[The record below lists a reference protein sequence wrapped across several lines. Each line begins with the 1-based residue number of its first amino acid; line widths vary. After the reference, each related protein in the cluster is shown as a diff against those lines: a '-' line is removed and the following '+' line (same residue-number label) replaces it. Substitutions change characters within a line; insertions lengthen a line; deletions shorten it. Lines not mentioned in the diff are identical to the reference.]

1 MRMDNPIRC
10 RIPDILRSKGQTQ
23 TWLAD
28 RTGFSSQ
35 RVSDYCT
42 MRRLMSLQVAKLIA
56 DELRVPIEDLYVWE
70 RQQE

>member
-1 MRMDNPIRC
+1 MDNPIRC
-10 RIPDILRSKGQTQ
+10 RIPDILRSRGQTQ

>member
-1 MRMDNPIRC
+1 MDNPIRC

>member
-10 RIPDILRSKGQTQ
+10 RIPDILKSKGQTQ

-35 RVSDYCT
+35 RISDYCT
-42 MRRLMSLQVAKLIA
+42 MRRFMSIQVAKLIA
-56 DELRVPIEDLYVWE
+56 DELGVPIDQLYVW

>member
-1 MRMDNPIRC
+1 MDNPIRC

-28 RTGFSSQ
+28 RTGFSGQ

>member
-1 MRMDNPIRC
+1 MDNPIRC

-42 MRRLMSLQVAKLIA
+42 MRRIMSIQVAKLIA
-56 DELRVPIEDLYVWE
+56 DELRVPMEQLYEWG